1 MSCSFESAKACVSS
15 LLSEEVVMS
24 QNPIN
29 LHYAATHE
37 WARLEADG
45 SVTVGITDHAQQALG
60 DVMYVELPAVG
71 AVVLTAGFTGIV
83 ESVKAA
89 SDIYAPI
96 AGTVLAVNDELADT
110 PERINEDP
118 YGAGWFYRLQPE
130 EPNQLNA
137 LLNAGGYASAVA
149 AETP

>member
-1 MSCSFESAKACVSS
+1 
-15 LLSEEVVMS
+15 MS

-60 DVMYVELPAVG
+60 DVMYVELPSVG

-130 EPNQLNA
+130 EPHQLNA

>member
-1 MSCSFESAKACVSS
+1 
-15 LLSEEVVMS
+15 MS

-71 AVVLTAGFTGIV
+71 AVVLTAGLTGIV

>member
-1 MSCSFESAKACVSS
+1 
-15 LLSEEVVMS
+15 MS

-118 YGAGWFYRLQPE
+118 YGAGWLYRLQPE
-130 EPNQLNA
+130 EPHQLNA